1 MRITTYKSYIN
12 EDNQNY
18 LVKES
23 STYYSAFNSLD
34 CAEKINYTMKD
45 VFNMHKLAEESTYL
59 ICLNSKC
66 IPSAFFLLS
75 KGTVNA
81 TLVSTR
87 EIFIQALLSSAV
99 KIVLCHNH
107 PSQIVTPSQMDI
119 DITEKV
125 KAASKLLDIPL
136 VDHIIIG
143 KDNYFSFAEQGIL

>member
-12 EDNQNY
+12 EYNQNY
-18 LVKES
+18 LVKEK

-34 CAEKINYTMKD
+34 NAEKINDVMKD
-45 VFNMHKLAEESTYL
+45 VFNIHNLAEESSYL
-59 ICLNSKC
+59 ICLNSQC

-87 EIFIQALLSSAV
+87 EIFIQALLASAV

-107 PSQIVTPSQMDI
+107 PSQRVIPSQMDI

-125 KAASKLLDIPL
+125 KAAGELLNIL
-136 VDHIIIG
+136 LIDHIIIAR
-143 KDNYFSFAEQGIL
+143 NSYFSFSEQGML

>member
-12 EDNQNY
+12 EHNQNY
-18 LVKES
+18 LVREN

-34 CAEKINYTMKD
+34 CAEKINNTMKD
-45 VFNMHKLAEESTYL
+45 VFHMHKLAEESSYL

-87 EIFIQALLSSAV
+87 EIFIQALLASAV

-107 PSQIVTPSQMDI
+107 PSQIVTPSQKDI

-125 KAASKLLDIPL
+125 KAAGELLDIQL

-143 KDNYFSFAEQGIL
+143 SNSFFSFSEQGLL